1 VSKTYFDLCLEENLK
16 DPAFAARYAE
26 AVEAWGI
33 ALQLSALREE
43 SGLSQKELA
52 AKLHTSQQHISRI
65 ESPGYEG
72 HSLRQLRK
80 VATALNARVRVIL
93 EPLDQPA
100 TPAMVKEAGEK
111 YLGK

>member
-1 VSKTYFDLCLEENLK
+1 MAPRICADLRPATSFCCPETRPGHGFRSRGPRVRTGLVSARTFGPTNAACLQ
-16 DPAFAARYAE
+16 
-26 AVEAWGI
+26 
-33 ALQLSALREE
+33 QL
-43 SGLSQKELA
+43 
-52 AKLHTSQQHISRI
+52 H

-111 YLGK
+111 YFWK